1 MNIEAYSV
9 MFLLSDLAITQASA
23 NLLISY
29 NFYFYQHI
37 IHISTQSVIS
47 FKNKLKKN
55 IQRYFNHIYL
65 FPANYYYILYFIN
78 LLIQKGL
85 YTDYAMAYYYFN

>member
-29 NFYFYQHI
+29 NFYFYQHV
-37 IHISTQSVIS
+37 IHISYQSVIL
-47 FKNKLKKN
+47 FKKLKKEYTKLF
-55 IQRYFNHIYL
+55 QSYL
-65 FPANYYYILYFIN
+65 FIPCELLTFFILS
-78 LLIQKGL
+78 IQKSL
-85 YTDYAMAYYYFN
+85 FTDYAMAYYYFN

>member
-37 IHISTQSVIS
+37 IHISYQSVIS

-55 IQRYFNHIYL
+55 IQTYFNHIYS

-85 YTDYAMAYYYFN
+85 YTDYAMVYYYFN